1 MPTNVFARLDHLHL
15 PTQHTQNMAVNL
27 ADGVQ
32 GSEALP
38 RARWYVHSCKKLR
51 RLTSYRKYLDNFLTR
66 IGPFTDPDAFEP
78 GDAAIAGLERMKI
91 L

>member
-1 MPTNVFARLDHLHL
+1 MEYRGQKRCREHDGTYTVVKRL
-15 PTQHTQNMAVNL
+15 Q
-27 ADGVQ
+27 
-32 GSEALP
+32 
-38 RARWYVHSCKKLR
+38 

-66 IGPFTDPDAFEP
+66 TGPFTDPDAFEP